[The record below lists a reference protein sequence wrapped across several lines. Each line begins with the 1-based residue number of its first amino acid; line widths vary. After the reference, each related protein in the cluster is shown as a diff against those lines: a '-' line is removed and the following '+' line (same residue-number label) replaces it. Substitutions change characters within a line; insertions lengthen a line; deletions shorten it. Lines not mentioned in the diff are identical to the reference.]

1 MTEKMITKIFCD
13 IDDFMQEFEL
23 IYKQKMI
30 EENTMK
36 KKLNSKLSMSEI
48 MTILVYFHRSG
59 YRTFKDFYIKYILKS
74 LKQAFPN
81 IVSYNRFIE
90 LIPTI
95 FVPLVAF
102 LKLKRLVNS
111 DNITFIDS
119 TKIAICKNKRIKANR
134 VFKGL
139 AERGKSTMGWFYG
152 FKLHIAINERGELVG
167 ANISKGNVDDR
178 NINVL
183 DGVLEN
189 VSGKLYAD
197 KGYISK
203 KLFEYLYEQG
213 ITLVTNVK
221 KNMKNRLIPI
231 MDKLLLRK
239 RSVIETVNDQ
249 LKNLCD
255 IEHSRSRS
263 PVNFMVNMIAGLI
276 RYTYSEKLPSINFSQ
291 KDREILG
298 FPISKTPL
306 HSHENS
312 VSTKLLLSN

>member
-1 MTEKMITKIFCD
+1 MITKIFCD
-13 IDDFMQEFEL
+13 IDDFMQGFEPM
-23 IYKQKMI
+23 YKQKMI
-30 EENTMK
+30 EDKTMK
-36 KKLNSKLSMSEI
+36 TKLHSKLSMSEI
-48 MTILVYFHRSG
+48 MTIVVYFHRSG

-74 LKQAFPN
+74 LKEAFPN

-90 LIPTI
+90 LIPTV
-95 FVPLVAF
+95 FLPLVAF
-102 LKLKRLVNS
+102 LKLKRLVKS

-119 TKIAICKNKRIKANR
+119 TKIAICKNKRIKVNR

-152 FKLHIAINERGELVG
+152 FKLHIAINEKGELVG
-167 ANISKGNVDDR
+167 ASISKGNVDDR
-178 NINVL
+178 DVNVL

-189 VSGKLYAD
+189 ASGKLYAD

-203 KLFEYLYEQG
+203 KLFEYLYKQG

-221 KNMKNRLIPI
+221 KNMKNRLMLI

-291 KDREILG
+291 KDIEILG
-298 FPISKTPL
+298 FPIFKTPL
-306 HSHENS
+306 KSDENS
-312 VSTKLLLSN
+312 VSMQL